1 MKYNIFKYS
10 QRAACEFVK
19 EVAEK
24 GKTKTIRLDI
34 TDLAILS
41 WFSDF
46 YPSMWKASIDGV
58 EYAFLVHSKLRD
70 DMPILGISKEGC
82 RARMDKLVDFGIL
95 EYRCVKGVLAYR
107 NGNQRAEKNGTF
119 SLYTF
124 GPNYMM
130 LVDDRAQGQA
140 NEGYVVNPM
149 GGMGSNQYGGMGSN
163 QYGVQ
168 GQTHTKDSSTN
179 DSSTNDPSTK
189 SVGQSH
195 APKEEKPR
203 KAKRETESIPPTV
216 DEVRSY
222 CEERNNG
229 IDAQYFID
237 YYEARGW
244 KYSKGLPVKSWK
256 ACIRTWERKSTTY
269 DKPSKKNYTQ
279 NQPKK
284 QSQEH
289 EAPKTVDEYKRFL
302 CDFYGA
308 TPEQRSELGVSD

>member
-19 EVAEK
+19 EVTDK

-46 YPSMWKASIDGV
+46 YPSMWKASIDGT
-58 EYAFLVHSKLRD
+58 EYAVLVHSKLRD

-82 RARMDKLVDFGIL
+82 RARMEKLVEFGIL
-95 EYRCVKGVLAYR
+95 TYECIKGVLVFR
-107 NGNQRAEKNGTF
+107 VGNKRVEKSGTF

-124 GPNYMM
+124 GPNYMR
-130 LVDDRAQGQA
+130 LVDDGVQGQT
-140 NEGYVVNPM
+140 NGGCGVNHDR
-149 GGMGSNQYGGMGSN
+149 GMGSNP
-163 QYGVQ
+163 YGVQ
-168 GQTHTKDSSTN
+168 GQTGTKDSSTKDSSTN
-179 DSSTNDPSTK
+179 DSSTK
-189 SVGQSH
+189 SVGQAH
-195 APKEEKPR
+195 APKK
-203 KAKRETESIPPTV
+203 KAKRETESIPPTL

-222 CEERNNG
+222 CEERHNG

-256 ACIRTWERKSTTY
+256 ACIRTWERNGTRY
-269 DKPSKKNYTQ
+269 DKPSKKDYTQ

-284 QSQEH
+284 QIQEH
-289 EAPKTVDEYKRFL
+289 EAPKTVDDYKRFL

-308 TPEQRSELGVSD
+308 TPEQREELGVSD